1 MSTEAVTINGATV
14 IRRTEYPW
22 RWLDAFGEGV
32 SKYVTSFESLPADD
46 QTTDPTEFLNT
57 IVEIGAGVSTAVLS
71 DVSGGALVIT
81 TAAGEN
87 DGYGMQLGGAAGE
100 WVDFSAAYPAYF
112 GIKFQVNDATDTD
125 VFFGLAPTDTDLAG
139 GVTDGIFFRSTDA
152 SASLFFV
159 VEKDDAESVTTV
171 GTLAD
176 GVDVIAEWYYDG
188 STVTSYINSRETSS
202 LAATDVHFPDNELL
216 RLSLEFLT
224 GEDVANTCTI
234 QWVRMIQIQS

>member
-1 MSTEAVTINGATV
+1 MSTERVTINGATV
-14 IRRTEYPW
+14 VRRTEYPW

-32 SKYVTSFESLPADD
+32 SKYVTSFESLAADD
-46 QTTDPTEFLNT
+46 QTTGPTEFLNT
-57 IVEIGAGVSTAVLS
+57 LVGASSAVLD
-71 DVSGGALVIT
+71 DVSGGALTIT
-81 TAAGEN
+81 TAAADD

-112 GIKFQVNDATDTD
+112 GIQFQVNDATNTD

-159 VEKDDAESVTTV
+159 VEKDSLESVTTV
-171 GTLAD
+171 DTLAD
-176 GVDVIAEWYYDG
+176 AADVIAEFYYDG
-188 STVTSYINSRETSS
+188 STIRSYINSRETSS
-202 LAATDVHFPDNELL
+202 LANTDVRFPDDELL

-224 GEDVANTCTI
+224 GENVANTCTI
-234 QWVRMIQIQS
+234 KWVRMIQIQS

>member
-1 MSTEAVTINGATV
+1 MSTERVTINGAIV
-14 IRRTEYPW
+14 VRRTEYPW

-46 QTTDPTEFLNT
+46 QTTGPTEFLNT
-57 IVEIGAGVSTAVLS
+57 LVGASSAVLD
-71 DVSGGALVIT
+71 DVSGGALTIT
-81 TAAGEN
+81 TAAADD

-112 GIKFQVNDATDTD
+112 GIQFQVNDATNTD

-159 VEKDDAESVTTV
+159 VEKDSLESVTTV
-171 GTLAD
+171 ATLAD
-176 GVDVIAEWYYDG
+176 GADVIAEFYYDG
-188 STVTSYINSRETSS
+188 STIRSYINSKETSS
-202 LAATDVHFPDNELL
+202 LANTDVRFPDDELL

-224 GEDVANTCTI
+224 GENVANTCTI
-234 QWVRMIQIQS
+234 KWVRMIQIQS

>member
-1 MSTEAVTINGATV
+1 MSTEQVTINGATV

-32 SKYVTSFESLPADD
+32 SKYCTSFESLPADD
-46 QTTDPTEFLNT
+46 QTTRPTEFVNT
-57 IVEIGAGVSTAVLS
+57 LVGASTAVLS

-81 TAAGEN
+81 TAAAED

-112 GIKFQVNDATDTD
+112 GIKFQVNDATQTD

-171 GTLAD
+171 ATLAD

-188 STVTSYINSRETSS
+188 STIRSYINSRETSS
-202 LAATDVHFPDNELL
+202 LANTDVRFPDDELL

-224 GEDVANTCTI
+224 GENVANTCTI
-234 QWVRMIQIQS
+234 KWVRMIQIQS

>member
-1 MSTEAVTINGATV
+1 MSTERVTINGATV
-14 IRRTEYPW
+14 LRRTEYPW

-32 SKYVTSFESLPADD
+32 SKYVTSFESLAADD
-46 QTTDPTEFLNT
+46 QTTGPTEFLNT
-57 IVEIGAGVSTAVLS
+57 LVGASSAVLD
-71 DVSGGALVIT
+71 DVSGGALTIT
-81 TAAGEN
+81 TAAADD

-112 GIKFQVNDATDTD
+112 GIQFQVNDATNTD

-159 VEKDDAESVTTV
+159 VEKDSLESVTTV
-171 GTLAD
+171 ATLAD
-176 GVDVIAEWYYDG
+176 GADVIAEFYYDG
-188 STVTSYINSRETSS
+188 STIRSYINSKETSS
-202 LAATDVHFPDNELL
+202 LANTDVRFPDDELL

-224 GEDVANTCTI
+224 GENVANTCTI
-234 QWVRMIQIQS
+234 KWVRMIQIQS